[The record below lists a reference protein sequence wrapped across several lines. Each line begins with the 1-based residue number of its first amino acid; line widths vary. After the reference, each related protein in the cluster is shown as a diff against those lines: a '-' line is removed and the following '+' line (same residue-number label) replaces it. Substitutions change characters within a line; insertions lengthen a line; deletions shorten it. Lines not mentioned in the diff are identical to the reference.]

1 MRSFVIDR
9 ETPNQPEV
17 AALLGLAD
25 ARSASLY
32 PAESRHGL
40 PIAALLAQAVRF
52 FVARSAGRVVGF
64 GGFVPLPEGAA
75 EMKRVFVAEAAR
87 GQGVGRAV
95 VETVEAAAIGE
106 GIRRMFLE
114 TGVKSD
120 EAIRLYRRLG
130 YQACGPFGAY
140 RPDPLSVFMVKP
152 LGHGAGEDRAVGCAT
167 LRDTSEGSP

>member
-1 MRSFVIDR
+1 MRSFVIER
-9 ETPNQPEV
+9 ETPDQPEV
-17 AALLGLAD
+17 AALLVQAD
-25 ARSASLY
+25 ARSAALY

-40 PIAALLAQAVRF
+40 PVAALIAQGARF
-52 FVARSAGRVVGF
+52 FAARAGGRIVGF
-64 GGFVPLPEGAA
+64 GGYVRLPDGSA

-95 VETVEAAAIGE
+95 VEAVEGAAKGQ

-130 YQACGPFGAY
+130 YAECGPFGAY
-140 RPDPLSVFMVKP
+140 RPDPLSVFMAKS
-152 LGHGAGEDRAVGCAT
+152 LEGA
-167 LRDTSEGSP
+167 